1 MFWIPEV
8 GYSRQRRSRLWLG
21 AAAEVVEDVVGEAP
35 NTAET
40 GAHDGAADVPRA
52 GADRDTERDE
62 STESTWADDRTTD
75 LDPGRVGSDD
85 QQAPSERSEGEPDE

>member
-1 MFWIPEV
+1 
-8 GYSRQRRSRLWLG
+8 
-21 AAAEVVEDVVGEAP
+21 VGEAP

-40 GAHDGAADVPRA
+40 GAHDDAADVPRA